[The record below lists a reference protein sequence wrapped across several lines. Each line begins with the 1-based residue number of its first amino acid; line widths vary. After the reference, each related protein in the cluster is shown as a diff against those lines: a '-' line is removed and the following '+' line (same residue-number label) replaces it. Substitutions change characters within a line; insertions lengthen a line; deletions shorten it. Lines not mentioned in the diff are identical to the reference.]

1 MIRRPALSNGFER
14 YISEI
19 KLKKAK
25 INPENEITFKNMAN
39 KCHLLLVPLSNLSGN
54 VFTMMARF
62 MNAWEAIKKKARLNN
77 DVTSKYRLS
86 EVLTIISRIKDR
98 EIIAPLNKSK

>member
-54 VFTMMARF
+54 VFTMMARL
-62 MNAWEAIKKKARLNN
+62 MNAWEAMKKKARLNS

-86 EVLTIISRIKDR
+86 AVFTISRIKDM